1 MHRETMTPRP
11 NWQQRVESRGFT
23 FHTGATGPYW
33 DESACYVFSR
43 KEIDTLEQATYAL
56 HEMCLKLVQHVI
68 DEKLFALFLIPDGF
82 AELVVRSW
90 NDDEVSIYGRFDLA
104 FSGNEPPKLLEYN
117 ADTPTA
123 LLEAAVIQWDWL
135 QDIDPH
141 GDQFNSIDERLV
153 ESAWPALK
161 ERDDSTV
168 HFTTFQNFEEDAITI
183 DYLRDTAIR
192 AGLTTASIDLKQI
205 GWDQRR
211 GRFVDGGGNPIHR
224 IFKLYPWEW
233 LTRDKFG
240 PNILQAPTSWT
251 EPAWKM
257 ILSSKSIL
265 PLLWELF
272 PDSPYLLPAS
282 FDPLPGDYV
291 RKPVHA
297 REGSNIQI
305 VSGGKV
311 IQETTGPY
319 TDERAVVYQQLTK
332 LMSFDG
338 HHAVI
343 GSWVVNGWACGIGV
357 REDDT
362 IITQNTSRFVPH
374 RMDV

>member
-1 MHRETMTPRP
+1 MHRETLTPRP

-56 HEMCLKLVQHVI
+56 HEMCMKLVQHVI

-104 FSGNEPPKLLEYN
+104 FNGNEPPKLLEYN

-161 ERDDSTV
+161 EHDDSTV

-233 LTRDKFG
+233 LTRDQFG
-240 PNILQAPTSWT
+240 PNILRAPTSWT

>member
-1 MHRETMTPRP
+1 M
-11 NWQQRVESRGFT
+11 
-23 FHTGATGPYW
+23 
-33 DESACYVFSR
+33 
-43 KEIDTLEQATYAL
+43 
-56 HEMCLKLVQHVI
+56 
-68 DEKLFALFLIPDGF
+68 
-82 AELVVRSW
+82 
-90 NDDEVSIYGRFDLA
+90 
-104 FSGNEPPKLLEYN
+104 
-117 ADTPTA
+117 
-123 LLEAAVIQWDWL
+123 
-135 QDIDPH
+135 
-141 GDQFNSIDERLV
+141 
-153 ESAWPALK
+153 
-161 ERDDSTV
+161 
-168 HFTTFQNFEEDAITI
+168 
-183 DYLRDTAIR
+183 
-192 AGLTTASIDLKQI
+192 
-205 GWDQRR
+205 
-211 GRFVDGGGNPIHR
+211 
-224 IFKLYPWEW
+224 
-233 LTRDKFG
+233 TRDQFG

-272 PDSPYLLPAS
+272 PNSPYLLPAS

-362 IITQNTSRFVPH
+362 FITQNTSRFVPH
-374 RMDV
+374 RMGGYTLRGQE

>member
-1 MHRETMTPRP
+1 MHRETLTPRP

-23 FHTGATGPYW
+23 FHTGANGPYW

-56 HEMCLKLVQHVI
+56 HEMCMKLVQHVI
-68 DEKLFALFLIPDGF
+68 DEKLFAMFLIPDGF

-104 FSGNEPPKLLEYN
+104 FNGNEPPKLLEYN

-161 ERDDSTV
+161 EHDDSTV

-233 LTRDKFG
+233 LTRDQFG
-240 PNILQAPTSWT
+240 PNILRAPTSWT

>member
-1 MHRETMTPRP
+1 MQREPMTPRP

-23 FHTGATGPYW
+23 FHTGANGAYW

-43 KEIDTLEQATYAL
+43 KEIDTLEVATYAL

-104 FSGNEPPKLLEYN
+104 FNGNEPPKLLEYN

-135 QDIDPH
+135 QDVDPH

-153 ESAWPALK
+153 ESAWPALR
-161 ERDDSTV
+161 EHDDRTI

-211 GRFVDGGGNPIHR
+211 GRFVDGSGNPIHR

-233 LTRDKFG
+233 LTRDQFG

-272 PDSPYLLPAS
+272 PNSPYLLPAS

-362 IITQNTSRFVPH
+362 FITQNTSRFVPH
-374 RMDV
+374 RMGM

>member
-23 FHTGATGPYW
+23 FHTGANGPYW

-135 QDIDPH
+135 QDIDQH

-183 DYLRDTAIR
+183 DYLRNTAIR

-211 GRFVDGGGNPIHR
+211 GRFVDGSGNPIHR

-233 LTRDKFG
+233 LTRDQFG

>member
-1 MHRETMTPRP
+1 MHRETLTPRP

-23 FHTGATGPYW
+23 FHTGANGPYW

-56 HEMCLKLVQHVI
+56 HEMCMKLVQHVI

-104 FSGNEPPKLLEYN
+104 FNGNEPPKLLEYN

-161 ERDDSTV
+161 EHDDSTV

-233 LTRDKFG
+233 LTRDQFG
-240 PNILQAPTSWT
+240 PNILRAPTSWT